1 MERLQNSHYII
12 EDKLKKNY
20 MQYLQDCKNLLET
33 TYSIKSPTVTKV
45 DLLPIKNW
53 KMSTKF
59 RLNENF
65 IGINR
70 YMCPWSEMYKAQ
82 KFAYKDFIIKTEDIT
97 HEKYCMFVFTPF
109 HKSLASIWVNEI
121 TAYLIRKVL
130 SINDLSI
137 EEICNKL
144 NLLVK
149 GNQEIPLNIIFLL
162 LKTISEYNIIDISN
176 E

>member
-45 DLLPIKNW
+45 DLLPIKKW

-149 GNQEIPLNIIFLL
+149 GNQEIPLNIIF
-162 LKTISEYNIIDISN
+162 YY
-176 E
+176 